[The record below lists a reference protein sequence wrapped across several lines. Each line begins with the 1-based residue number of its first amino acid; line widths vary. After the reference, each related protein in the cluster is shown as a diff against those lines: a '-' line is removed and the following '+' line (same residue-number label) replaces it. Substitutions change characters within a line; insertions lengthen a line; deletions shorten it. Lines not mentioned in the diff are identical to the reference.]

1 MATREELEEKAE
13 DCETTEEF
21 IELAKEV
28 FNELTDK
35 EWAANLIEEGVE
47 WAETTDD
54 FIVLGKGF
62 I

>member
-1 MATREELEEKAE
+1 MANKEELEEKAE

-21 IELAKEV
+21 VELAKEV
-28 FNELTDK
+28 VNDLSDK

-54 FIVLGKGF
+54 FIVLGKG
-62 I
+62 